1 MKKVVNILVSI
12 IFLISFIGVN
22 VHKHFSHG
30 KLYSTAIFHK
40 AESCCANMEH
50 CGMANIPKTCEHHQ
64 EDDCSCEDKT
74 ETFKISDDFVNE
86 RFSISTEKTID
97 LYFVSLFQT
106 IETSTLFTSYNNAN
120 LFPSP
125 PMNKTDVQS
134 EFGVFL
140 I

>member
-1 MKKVVNILVSI
+1 MKKVINILVSI
-12 IFLISFIGVN
+12 IFLISFIGIN
-22 VHKHFSHG
+22 IHKHYSHG
-30 KLYSTAIFHK
+30 KLYSTAIFQE
-40 AESCCANMEH
+40 AESCCSDMGH
-50 CGMANIPKTCEHHQ
+50 CEMTNTAATSNNQQ

-86 RFSISTEKTID
+86 RFSISTEKIID

-106 IETSTLFTSYNNAN
+106 TETTALFTSYINAN
-120 LFPSP
+120 LFPSSP
-125 PMNKTDVQS
+125 LYETDVQS